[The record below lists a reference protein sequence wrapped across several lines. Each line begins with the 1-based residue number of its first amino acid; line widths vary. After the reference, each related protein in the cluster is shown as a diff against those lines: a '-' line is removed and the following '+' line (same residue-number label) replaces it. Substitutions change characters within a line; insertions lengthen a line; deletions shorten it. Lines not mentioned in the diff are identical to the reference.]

1 MALFED
7 VITAEERSRSMGSVL
22 RRVRKRKQRLG
33 EVEVVAREEYA
44 GLELDAKVELI
55 RGLIPLG
62 LMHVHELLD
71 DEVVALA
78 GARHARHDGGA
89 GMRHGS
95 NPGTVRLAGQRVPIR
110 VPRVR
115 GEAGEIPL
123 RSYQALHGSG
133 EVNDQLLRRVLYG
146 ISCRNYAVAA
156 EAIPGALGLSSSSVS
171 RAFVEAS
178 AEKLKEFQ
186 ERGLSDQTYVA
197 LFLDGKTF
205 ADATLVIAMGV
216 TARGEKRFLGFVET
230 DTENE
235 QVLTPFLRSLIER
248 GLDVSQGLLV
258 VIDGGKGL
266 RAAVNQAFKK
276 RAVVQRCMW
285 HKRENVIRYLPKSEQ
300 AAWRRRLQRAYD
312 RPTYT
317 EARAALMALHREL
330 ERRNQSAAA
339 SLAEGIEETLTLHRL
354 GVYEVLGRSFKT
366 TNCLESVNALVE
378 ERCAKVDA
386 WKTSHQRHRWLAT
399 ALLDVEPRLR
409 RVKGHQH
416 LPKLQAAL
424 RRALNIKSDV
434 VREKQAA

>member
-7 VITAEERSRSMGSVL
+7 VITTAERSRAMGSVL
-22 RRVRKRKQRLG
+22 RRVRKRKQCLG
-33 EVEVVAREEYA
+33 EVEVVARQEYA

-62 LMHVHELLD
+62 LMHVHQLLD

-78 GARHARHDGGA
+78 GPRYARNDGVVA
-89 GMRHGS
+89 MRHGS
-95 NPGTVRLAGQRVPIR
+95 NPGTVRLAGQRIAVR

-115 GEAGEIPL
+115 GEQGEIPL

-133 EVNDQLLRRVLYG
+133 ELNDRLLRRVLYG
-146 ISCRNYAVAA
+146 ISCRNYAAAA

-171 RAFVEAS
+171 RAFIEAS
-178 AEKLKEFQ
+178 AEKLKALQ
-186 ERGLSDQTYVA
+186 ERDLSGETYVA

-216 TARGEKRFLGFVET
+216 TARGDKRFLGFVET
-230 DTENE
+230 NTENE
-235 QVLTPFLRSLIER
+235 KVLTPFLRSLIER

-266 RAAVNQAFKK
+266 RAAVNQVLKT
-276 RAVVQRCMW
+276 RAVVQRCVW
-285 HKRENVIRYLPKSEQ
+285 HKRENVISYLPKSDQ
-300 AAWRRRLQRAYD
+300 AQWRRRLQRAYD

-317 EARAALMALHREL
+317 EAKAALMALYREL
-330 ERRNQSAAA
+330 EHRNQSAAA
-339 SLAEGIEETLTLHRL
+339 SLAEGMEETLTLHRL
-354 GVYEVLGRSFKT
+354 GVYELLGRSFKT

-386 WKTSHQRHRWLAT
+386 WKTSNQRHRWLAT

-416 LPKLQAAL
+416 LPKLQAAV

-434 VREKQAA
+434 VRAKQAA

>member
-1 MALFED
+1 
-7 VITAEERSRSMGSVL
+7 MGSVL
-22 RRVRKRKQRLG
+22 RRVRKGKQRLG
-33 EVEVVAREEYA
+33 EVEVVAREQYA

-78 GARHARHDGGA
+78 GPRHAHHDGSA

-123 RSYQALHGSG
+123 RSYQALHGTG
-133 EVNDQLLRRVLYG
+133 EANDALLRRVLYG
-146 ISCRNYAVAA
+146 ISCRNYAAAA
-156 EAIPGALGLSSSSVS
+156 EVIPGALGLSSSSVS

-178 AEKLKEFQ
+178 AAKLKTFQ
-186 ERGLSDQTYVA
+186 ERDLSSDTFVT

-235 QVLTPFLRSLIER
+235 KVLTPFLRSLIER
-248 GLDVSQGLLV
+248 GLDIAQGLLV

-266 RAAVNQAFKK
+266 RAAVNQVLKK

-285 HKRENVIRYLPKSEQ
+285 HKRENVISYLPKSEQ
-300 AAWRRRLQRAYD
+300 PQWRRRLQRAYD
-312 RPTYT
+312 RPTYK
-317 EARAALMALHREL
+317 EAKAALTKLHREL

-339 SLAEGIEETLTLHRL
+339 SLAEGLEDTLTLHRL
-354 GVYEVLGRSFKT
+354 GVYELLGRSFKT

-409 RVKGHQH
+409 RVKGHQY
-416 LPKLQAAL
+416 LPRLQVAL
-424 RRALNIKSDV
+424 RRELNIKSDV

>member
-1 MALFED
+1 
-7 VITAEERSRSMGSVL
+7 MGSVL
-22 RRVRKRKQRLG
+22 RRARKRKQRLG
-33 EVEVVAREEYA
+33 EVEVVARHEYA
-44 GLELDAKVELI
+44 GLEVDAKVELI

-71 DEVVALA
+71 EEVVALA
-78 GARHARHDGGA
+78 GARHARDDGAA
-89 GMRHGS
+89 GKRHGS
-95 NPGTVRLAGQRVPIR
+95 NPGSVRMAGQRVPIR

-115 GEAGEIPL
+115 GETGEIPL

-146 ISCRNYAVAA
+146 ISCRNYASAA
-156 EAIPGALGLSSSSVS
+156 EVIPGALGLSSSSVS
-171 RAFVEAS
+171 RAFIEAS
-178 AEKLKEFQ
+178 AEKLTQFQ
-186 ERGLSDQTYVA
+186 ERDLSDQTYVA

-205 ADATLVIAMGV
+205 ADATMVIAMGV

-235 QVLTPFLRSLIER
+235 KVLTPFLRSLLER
-248 GLDVSQGLLV
+248 GLNVAQGLLV

-266 RAAVNQAFKK
+266 RAAVNQALKR

-285 HKRENVIRYLPKSEQ
+285 HKRENVISYLPKGEQ
-300 AAWRRRLQRAYD
+300 ASWRRRLQHAYD

-317 EARAALMALHREL
+317 EAKAALTKLYREL

-339 SLAEGIEETLTLHRL
+339 SLAEGMEETLTLHRL
-354 GVYEVLGRSFKT
+354 GVYELLGRSFKT

-416 LPKLQAAL
+416 LPKLQVAL
-424 RRALNIKSDV
+424 RRVLNIKNEV
-434 VREKQAA
+434 VVGDRKAA